1 LTTTIFVVHV
11 IPLTEAKMIVSFL
24 YVNDMLIIIRKKHF

>member
-11 IPLTEAKMIVSFL
+11 IPLTE
-24 YVNDMLIIIRKKHF
+24 D